1 MSRQNTQGF
10 SKRALLFVL
19 LTTAAAVLCATASVS
34 AQAVDFSGKRIE
46 WIIPYPTGGGSD
58 RWSRFY
64 APRLSKHL
72 PGQPVVAVKNMP
84 GASSTKGA
92 NYFARR
98 GTKDG
103 LTAFGSSG
111 STQFPFLLG
120 DRRVQYD
127 YADWDVILATPVG
140 GIMYLNSSL
149 GVKSA
154 ADLKDLKGTQ
164 LKFGSQGATSLDLVP
179 LLAFKL
185 LGLDVKPIFG
195 MKGRGAS
202 RLAFERG
209 EVQLDYQTTPAFL
222 KQVIPLV
229 EKGEAVPIL
238 TWGMI
243 DENGDLTRDPT
254 FPDLPHVSEVY
265 EMVHGK
271 KPAGPAWDAWKT
283 FFAAGYPAQKMI
295 FLKKGTPKE
304 IVAAWRKGAADT
316 INEPG
321 FKEAAAKALGDYPQA
336 VGAKAEK
343 LKEIAT
349 NVSPESKKW
358 VLDWLKRDYN
368 ATP

>member
-1 MSRQNTQGF
+1 MFKQNTMGF
-10 SKRALLFVL
+10 SKPILLFVL
-19 LTTAAAVLCATASVS
+19 LAAVAAMLFTTASAS

-46 WIIPYPTGGGSD
+46 WIIPFGTGGGSD
-58 RWSRFY
+58 QWARFY

-72 PGQPVVAVKNMP
+72 PGQPVVAVNNMP

-98 GTKDG
+98 ATQDG

-120 DRRVQYD
+120 DRRVNYD
-127 YADWDVILATPVG
+127 YADWEVILATPVG

-154 ADLKDLKGTQ
+154 ADLKKLKETQ

-185 LGLDVKPIFG
+185 LGLNVKPIFG
-195 MKGRGAS
+195 MKGRGPS

-209 EVQLDYQTTPAFL
+209 EVRLDYQTTPAFL
-222 KQVIPLV
+222 KRVSPLV
-229 EKGEAVPIL
+229 KKGDAVPIL

-243 DENGDLTRDPT
+243 DEKGDLERDPN
-254 FPDLPHVSEVY
+254 FPDLPHVGEVY

-271 KPAGPAWDAWKT
+271 KPSGVAWDAWKT

-295 FLKKGTPKE
+295 FLKKGTAAN
-304 IVAAWRKGAADT
+304 IVAAWRKGAAAT

-336 VGAKAEK
+336 IGAKAEK

-349 NVSPESKKW
+349 TVSPESRKW